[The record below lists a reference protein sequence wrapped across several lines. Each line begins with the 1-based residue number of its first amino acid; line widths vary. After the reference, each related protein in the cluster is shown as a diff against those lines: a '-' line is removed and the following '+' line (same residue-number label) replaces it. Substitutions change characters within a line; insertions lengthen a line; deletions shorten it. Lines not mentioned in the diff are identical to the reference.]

1 MMYVTNTPNMSLA
14 KKLHE
19 ELLKE
24 KKITFIL
31 TLPLSLGETNTNTNT
46 ESVQKFKKITKS
58 FVIPKC
64 DRQGAPND
72 LLDVQICVLLD
83 GSE

>member
-46 ESVQKFKKITKS
+46 NTYQRT
-58 FVIPKC
+58 
-64 DRQGAPND
+64 D
-72 LLDVQICVLLD
+72 LKYKYI
-83 GSE
+83 SEAQY